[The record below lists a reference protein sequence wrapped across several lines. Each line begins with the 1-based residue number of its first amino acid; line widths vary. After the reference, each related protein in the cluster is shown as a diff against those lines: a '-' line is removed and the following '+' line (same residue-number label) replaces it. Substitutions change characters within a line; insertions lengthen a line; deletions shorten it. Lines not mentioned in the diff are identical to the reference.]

1 MSDFRLGIGLQDLG
15 IPSGLQD
22 PEAREDSQELQ
33 LGPAFLVIVESQVMR
48 FLDDRVGLVLKA
60 DDKIHMDRCRRIDLG
75 WGPDTPPEW
84 TINIGDER
92 IWQDP
97 AQRALGR
104 IERLI
109 AGLHDL
115 GVW

>member
-1 MSDFRLGIGLQDLG
+1 
-15 IPSGLQD
+15 
-22 PEAREDSQELQ
+22 
-33 LGPAFLVIVESQVMR
+33 
-48 FLDDRVGLVLKA
+48 
-60 DDKIHMDRCRRIDLG
+60 MDRCRRIDLG